1 VRPAAALAALVL
13 LAGCTGSSTPSSPA
27 ATSPAAAT
35 SEASVS
41 TGPSGSG
48 SASPTPSAI
57 STSERPTQ
65 QCAAAIV
72 DDMTLRE
79 RAGQLVMVGVTTASA
94 GEVKVLKAQKIG
106 SVILMGR
113 HADGVAGVRRVVL
126 RLTWKGQNLPLL
138 VATDQEGGLVQRLRG
153 KGFDTMP
160 SPRVQATWKDSTLE
174 SYAGRWG
181 RQLAAAGVTWTL
193 APVADVVPAD
203 MTSSNAP
210 IGALRR
216 GYGSKPGTVADKVS
230 AFVRGMRASGVAT
243 SAKHFPGIGRVTG
256 HTDFTAGVVDRVTTA
271 DDPYLHPFRA
281 AVEARTASLMV
292 STVTYT
298 RIDAKHPAVFS
309 RAVIGLIRDKLG
321 FDGVVISDDPGAAR
335 SVAGVSAKRRGID
348 FVRAGGDIA
357 ITVAPNLAASFV
369 QGIVSAADDSE
380 PVAAQ
385 VRQAAIRVLTMKIDQ
400 GLVPCR

>member
-1 VRPAAALAALVL
+1 MRPAAALAALVL

-27 ATSPAAAT
+27 ANSPAAAT
-35 SEASVS
+35 SDASVS
-41 TGPSGSG
+41 AGPSGSAT
-48 SASPTPSAI
+48 ASPTPSTG
-57 STSERPTQ
+57 STTERPAQ

-106 SVILMGR
+106 SVILMGS
-113 HADGVAGVRRVVL
+113 HTDGVAGVRRVVS

-160 SPRVQATWKDSTLE
+160 SARVQATWKDPTLE

-203 MTSSNAP
+203 MTSRNAP

-243 SAKHFPGIGRVTG
+243 SAKHFPGIGRVAG

-271 DDPYLHPFRA
+271 DDPYLQPFRA
-281 AVEARTASLMV
+281 AVEARTASIMV
-292 STVTYT
+292 STVTYA

-321 FDGVVISDDPGAAR
+321 FDGVVISDDLGAAR

-357 ITVAPNLAASFV
+357 ITVAPNLTASFV

-380 PVAAQ
+380 SVATQ